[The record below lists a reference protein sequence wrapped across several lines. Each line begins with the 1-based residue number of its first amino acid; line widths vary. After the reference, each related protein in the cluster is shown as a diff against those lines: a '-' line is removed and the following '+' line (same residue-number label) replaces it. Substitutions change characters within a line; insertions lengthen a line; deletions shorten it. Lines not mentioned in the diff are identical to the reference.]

1 MAPQRSRALVL
12 AADEPQVKSLSTRCP
27 HDESGSDSAT
37 DSTSSATEQHEPTAA
52 APEPTKRK
60 ASLKRKASEALISPG
75 SAFHNVLSPMRDG
88 RKVTPRK
95 QRMPKKSRQSLEAR
109 FSLAE
114 ECPAKSVAEVLP
126 WHCCMRHRPIHLLTN
141 VPLVLDH

>member
-12 AADEPQVKSLSTRCP
+12 SADDCESHCP
-27 HDESGSDSAT
+27 HHESGSDSAT
-37 DSTSSATEQHEPTAA
+37 DSTSSATQHKPIEQT
-52 APEPTKRK
+52 TKCK

-75 SAFHNVLSPMRDG
+75 SAFRNALSPMRDG

-109 FSLAE
+109 FSQAE
-114 ECPAKSVAEVLP
+114 ECSEKSVAEV
-126 WHCCMRHRPIHLLTN
+126 
-141 VPLVLDH
+141 